1 MTLYLEKFKNL
12 YDVER
17 TRKPVNKTVKM
28 RLQRNEK
35 PDNWPPEF
43 LKEIYSSF
51 PDYMLQQYPNPN
63 LFYEKLARFLG
74 VPEDKV
80 LVASGID
87 ESIKSLLLLCC
98 DSGDKIVYT
107 PGYAMYEVYA
117 RIFGIDPIAI
127 EYDPTRFTGPQDIIE
142 KTPKDAKALFIPN
155 PSQPVE
161 NCIDLDQL
169 REIAAYCRDND
180 ILFAVDEAY
189 QFFGAPDAIPLI
201 DEFDNMLVLRTF
213 SKAFGGASLRLGYV
227 VGSEKALKPLAA
239 FRLAHEANA
248 FSLHIG
254 SMLLDNF
261 DTFVKGNIDDVCM
274 GRDYLRQTFIE
285 NGFPA
290 WGNVG
295 NFVLVDLGTKE
306 RLDAVVGGLREKGIH
321 IRGGLPRSLESQA
334 LVTCGGSNLMKN
346 FFEEFLDTV
355 KDN

>member
-1 MTLYLEKFKNL
+1 MYLEKFKNL

-17 TRKPVNKTVKM
+17 TRKPEDKNIQM
-28 RLQRNEK
+28 RFQRNEK

-43 LKEIYSSF
+43 LKEIYSGF
-51 PDYMLQQYPNPN
+51 PDHLLQQYPDPV

-74 VPEDKV
+74 VPVDKV

-98 DSGDKIVYT
+98 EPGDKIVYT
-107 PGYAMYEVYA
+107 PGYAMYEVYS
-117 RIFGIDPIAI
+117 RMLRVKTIAI
-127 EYDPTRFTGPQDIIE
+127 EYDPTRLTGPEDIIE
-142 KTPKDAKALFIPN
+142 KTPEYAKVLFIPN

-161 NCIDLDQL
+161 NCLDLDQL
-169 REIAAYCRDND
+169 RKIAAYCYDND

-189 QFFGAPDAIPLI
+189 QFFGAPNAIPLI

-261 DTFVKGNIDDVCM
+261 DSFVKSNIDDVCK
-274 GRDYLRQTFIE
+274 GRDYLRETFIE
-285 NGFPA
+285 NDFPA
-290 WGNVG
+290 WGEVG
-295 NFVLVDLGTKE
+295 NFVLVDLGAKE
-306 RLDAVVGGLREKGIH
+306 RRDAVVAGLREKGIH
-321 IRGGLPRSLESQA
+321 IRGGLPSPLENHA
-334 LVTCGGSNLMKN
+334 LVTCGGPDLMKE
-346 FFEEFLDTV
+346 FFEEFSV
-355 KDN
+355 VAREFQ